1 MKVLVSGGTGLVGRY
16 VVEELLAAGYQ
27 VIVGG
32 RRAPLPRLFSR
43 PVEFAA
49 LSLDSDK
56 DPIDV
61 FDDAYFFVHAAFS
74 HVPGK
79 YRGGEGDD
87 PKTFHRLNLD
97 GTVRL
102 FEAAKRAGTRRCV
115 FLSSRA
121 AYGEHREATE
131 LTETMLAKPKTLYGQ
146 VKLDAER
153 ALAHLSTPGFAGV
166 SLRATGVYGDLSPN
180 KWDGLIADYL
190 AGRPVAARLG
200 TEVHG
205 RDLGRAVR
213 LMLETES
220 TRISGEVFNVSD
232 MSVDTRDILSSI
244 RRETGC
250 RHALPAPADSAAL
263 NPMST
268 AKIRALGWAPGGAPL
283 FDETMQRLAAA
294 LPKSPR
300 HRSTQ
305 V

>member
-49 LSLDSDK
+49 LSLDPDK
-56 DPIDV
+56 DQIDV

-87 PKTFHRLNLD
+87 PKSFRELNLD

-121 AYGEHREATE
+121 VYGERPAGTE
-131 LTETMLAKPKTLYGQ
+131 LIETMQPKPETLYGQ
-146 VKLDAER
+146 IKLDAEG
-153 ALAHLSTPGFAGV
+153 ALTHLSTPGFAGV
-166 SLRATGVYGDLSPN
+166 SLRATGIYGDLPPN
-180 KWDGLIADYL
+180 KWDSLIADYL
-190 AGRPVAARLG
+190 AGRPVAARAG

-213 LMLETES
+213 LMLETDS
-220 TRISGEVFNVSD
+220 TRISGEIFNISD
-232 MSVDTRDILSSI
+232 ISVDTNDILSPI
-244 RRETGC
+244 RREMGC
-250 RHALPAPADSAAL
+250 RHALPAAADRAML

-268 AKIRALGWAPGGAPL
+268 AKIRALGWTPGGTAL
-283 FDETMQRLAAA
+283 FEETMHRLAAG
-294 LPKSPR
+294 LS
-300 HRSTQ
+300 
-305 V
+305 

>member
-16 VVEELLAAGYQ
+16 VVEELLTAGYQ

-32 RRAPLPRLFSR
+32 RRAPPPRLFSR

-49 LSLDSDK
+49 LSLDPDK
-56 DPIDV
+56 DQIDI

-74 HVPGK
+74 HITGK

-87 PKTFHRLNLD
+87 PKSFHSLNLD

-102 FEAAKRAGTRRCV
+102 FDAAKRAGTRRCV

-121 AYGEHREATE
+121 AYGEHPAGTE
-131 LTETMLAKPKTLYGQ
+131 LAETMLAKPEALYGQ

-166 SLRATGVYGDLSPN
+166 SLRATGIYGELSPN

-190 AGRPVAARLG
+190 AGRPVASRVG

-232 MSVDTRDILSSI
+232 ISVDTRDILSPI

-250 RHALPAPADSAAL
+250 RHVLPPPADRMAL

-268 AKIRALGWAPGGAPL
+268 AKIRALGWMPGGAAL
-283 FDETMQRLAAA
+283 FEETMRRLAAVH
-294 LPKSPR
+294 PR
-300 HRSTQ
+300 PREHRSTQ

>member
-32 RRAPLPRLFSR
+32 RRAPHPRLFSR

-49 LSLDSDK
+49 LSLDPDK
-56 DPIDV
+56 DQIDI

-87 PKTFHRLNLD
+87 PKSFQKLNLD

-121 AYGEHREATE
+121 AYGDHPPGTE
-131 LTETMLAKPKTLYGQ
+131 LAEAMLTEPETLYGR

-153 ALAHLSTPGFAGV
+153 ALAHLAAPGFAGV
-166 SLRATGVYGDLSPN
+166 SLRATGVYGDLFPN

-190 AGRPVAARLG
+190 AGRPAAVRAG

-213 LMLETES
+213 LMLEMES
-220 TRISGEVFNVSD
+220 NRISGEVFNVSD
-232 MSVDTRDILSSI
+232 ISVDTNDILSPI
-244 RRETGC
+244 RRKTGC
-250 RHALPAPADSAAL
+250 RHALPAPADRAML

-268 AKIRALGWAPGGAPL
+268 AKIRALGWAPGGTAL
-283 FDETMQRLAAA
+283 FEETMQRLAAG
-294 LPKSPR
+294 LPES
-300 HRSTQ
+300 
-305 V
+305 

>member
-16 VVEELLAAGYQ
+16 IVEELLAAGYH
-27 VIVGG
+27 VIVGA
-32 RRAPLPRLFSR
+32 RHAPLPRLFSH

-49 LSLDSDK
+49 LSLDPDH
-56 DPIDV
+56 DQIEA

-74 HVPGK
+74 HIPSR

-87 PKTFHRLNLD
+87 PKAFHRLNLD

-121 AYGEHREATE
+121 VYGEHPPGTE
-131 LTETMLAKPKTLYGQ
+131 LTETMLAKPETLYGQ

-153 ALAHLSTPGFAGV
+153 ALSHLSTPGFAGT

-180 KWDGLIADYL
+180 KWDGLIGDYL
-190 AGRPVAARLG
+190 TGRPVAARVG

-220 TRISGEVFNVSD
+220 PRITGEVFNVSD
-232 MSVDTRDILSSI
+232 ISVDANDILSPVQ
-244 RRETGC
+244 RETGC
-250 RHALPAPADSAAL
+250 RHPLPAPADKAAL

-268 AKIRALGWAPGGAPL
+268 AKIRALGWTSGGTPL
-283 FDETMQRLAAA
+283 FEETMKRLAAA
-294 LPKSPR
+294 LPASPR